1 MEQGTNQQYT
11 YPFRYCSSRQLCDQ
25 HGIKYKMLERWIS
38 EAKDDGKTIPGRI
51 PIPGIRSYLWNPV
64 IFHDEYLL
72 PKLMAP
78 VRNEYEQR
86 EHLIIINNLKKRKV
100 S

>member
-1 MEQGTNQQYT
+1 
-11 YPFRYCSSRQLCDQ
+11 
-25 HGIKYKMLERWIS
+25 MLERWIS

-72 PKLMAP
+72 PKLNAP

>member
-1 MEQGTNQQYT
+1 
-11 YPFRYCSSRQLCDQ
+11 
-25 HGIKYKMLERWIS
+25 
-38 EAKDDGKTIPGRI
+38 
-51 PIPGIRSYLWNPV
+51 V